1 MSWTEPASFFKLRRA
16 AGRLRS
22 SSYAA
27 PRAAG
32 PSAMWFEWGIR
43 FFGKGRV
50 RFFSVGCA
58 VGASGIGMNG
68 AYEGV
73 EKRMFYGVWAASGGR
88 QLHLPISDNY
98 IYP

>member
-1 MSWTEPASFFKLRRA
+1 MLD
-16 AGRLRS
+16 G
-22 SSYAA
+22 
-27 PRAAG
+27 AAG

-58 VGASGIGMNG
+58 VGASGIGMDG

-73 EKRMFYGVWAASGGR
+73 ENRMFCCVWAESGSCPAVAGLTDTDALGSER
-88 QLHLPISDNY
+88 VIQGGPLAWFGGSMRR
-98 IYP
+98 